1 MSHTI
6 TVRLPKD
13 LALWLEE
20 RAATSG
26 VSQGQLIRDQLA
38 RAKAGGQS
46 LAFMRLAGQVNGPVD
61 LSSRKGFTR
70 P

>member
-13 LALWLEE
+13 LARWLEE
-20 RAATSG
+20 TAATSG
-26 VSQGQLIRDQLA
+26 LSQGRLIREQLEKA
-38 RAKAGGQS
+38 RAGGRGQP
-46 LAFMRLAGQVNGPVD
+46 FMRLAGTVHGTAD
-61 LSSRKGFTR
+61 LSSRKGFSK